1 MVMDWN
7 QYDTEELASIF
18 WDYYKD
24 VHGVRPR
31 WIDHTDRRVLI
42 HGLEGLDHHMAT
54 MKATPKGRAQ
64 LREEGWHVEEPTT

>member
-7 QYDTEELASIF
+7 QYDTEKLASIF

-31 WIDHTDRRVLI
+31 WMDHTDRRVLI

-54 MKATPKGRAQ
+54 MKATPTGRAQ